1 MRAIYGVKYN
11 VVQEKNVNFALYN
24 FLNYKNMSA
33 DYKITNIYDNL
44 LSLSEEDI
52 KNRYITPSIE
62 AKGWTKNQTRMEYT
76 IKEKLE
82 FTDGKII
89 IKGRKAKR
97 GNRKSADYLLFHK
110 NNYPLAIV
118 EAKDASKEVAHGI
131 QQAID
136 YARILD
142 VPFAYSSNGMGFVE
156 HDMKKGTE
164 RHLSMAE
171 FPTPEE
177 LWNRYKSNYDITENI
192 EEIIKQPYF
201 YREGINRPRYYQRIA
216 INRTIEAVAKG
227 QRRIM
232 LVMATGTGK
241 TCTAFQIIHRLYESK
256 AVKKI
261 LYLADRNILIDQTI
275 LNDFAPFNEKGILTK
290 VKAKNLES
298 QYDIYM
304 SLYHQLSGD
313 EDEEAFR
320 QFKPEFF
327 DLIVVDECHRG
338 SAKENSRWR
347 KILDYFSGAIHI
359 GMTATPKE
367 TEDVSNSHYFGEPV
381 YTYSLKQG
389 IDDGFLAPYRVL
401 RFGIDKDLEGYIP
414 EEGKIDVNGQLIEHR
429 VYTSK
434 DFDRKLIIDKRTE
447 TVAKRITEY
456 LKQTDRFSKTIVF
469 CVDEEHALRM
479 REALINENQDLV
491 AQNDKYIMR
500 ITGSDDLGKQQLE
513 NFIDNN
519 CRYPTIVTTSKLLST
534 GVDCKMVKLI
544 VLESNINSMT
554 EFKQIIGRGTRLVW
568 DRDKR
573 FFTIMDF
580 RKATLL
586 FSDPEF
592 DGPAT
597 STYEGDGEKPVPP
610 AIDDEKE
617 DREEFSDDPDKVEE
631 PEMKYRVSDV
641 SAKIISTTELIYGP
655 NGKLIANHSENFKN
669 LINEKFETEE
679 AFRNAWLTGDR
690 AGIMSEFEENGV
702 DFNRFKSQI
711 GNDVDVFDII
721 MMIGFNKDARLKA
734 ERIEGV
740 KESSIYTELNDTQ
753 KLIVDE
759 LLSIYLQNDCIA
771 IEKMN
776 VLDTPNFAEMGG
788 LIPCARIMGGKPK
801 YLNFIKELIGKIY
814 EE

>member
-1 MRAIYGVKYN
+1 MPT
-11 VVQEKNVNFALYN
+11 
-24 FLNYKNMSA
+24 
-33 DYKITNIYDNL
+33 DYEITTVYDDNL
-44 LSLSEEDI
+44 FSLSEEDI
-52 KNRYITPSIE
+52 KNRYITPAIE
-62 AKGWTKNQTRMEYT
+62 ARGWTKNQTRMEYT
-76 IKEKLE
+76 IKEKTE

-97 GNRKSADYLLFHK
+97 GNRKSADYLLFHR

-118 EAKDASKEVAHGI
+118 EAKDATKEVAHGI

-142 VPFAYSSNGMGFVE
+142 VPFAYSSNGLGFVE

-164 RHLSMAE
+164 RQLSMSE

-177 LWNRYKSNYDITENI
+177 LWKRYKGDYDINQSV
-192 EEIIKQPYF
+192 EEIIQQPYF
-201 YREGINRPRYYQRIA
+201 YREGINKPRYYQRIA
-216 INRTIEAVAKG
+216 INRTVEAVARG
-227 QRRIM
+227 QQRIL

-256 AVKKI
+256 KVKKV

-313 EDEEAFR
+313 DDEEAFR

-327 DLIVVDECHRG
+327 DLVVVDECHRG
-338 SAKENSRWR
+338 SAKEDSRWR

-367 TEDVSNSHYFGEPV
+367 TKEVSNIDYFGEPV

-414 EEGKIDVNGQLIEHR
+414 EVGKVDVNGQIIEHR

-610 AIDDEKE
+610 AVGEDDEK
-617 DREEFSDDPDKVEE
+617 DTFPGDDKVEE
-631 PEMKYRVSDV
+631 PEIKYRVNDV
-641 SAKIISTTELIYGP
+641 NAEIISTTELIYGP

-669 LINEKFETEE
+669 LILEKFEKEE
-679 AFRNAWLTGDR
+679 DFKNAWFNGNR
-690 AGIMSEFEENGV
+690 AEIMSEFEENGV

-711 GNDVDVFDII
+711 GNDVDVYDII

-734 ERIEGV
+734 ERVECV
-740 KESSIYTELNDTQ
+740 KESSIYTTLNDKQ
-753 KLIVDE
+753 RLIVDE
-759 LLSIYLQNDCIA
+759 LLTIYVQNDCIA
-771 IEKMN
+771 IEKI
-776 VLDTPNFAEMGG
+776 DTLNLPNFANMGG
-788 LIPCARIMGGKPK
+788 LIPCAKIMGGKPK
-801 YLNFIKELIGKIY
+801 YLSFITELINKIY
-814 EE
+814 ED

>member
-1 MRAIYGVKYN
+1 MP
-11 VVQEKNVNFALYN
+11 
-24 FLNYKNMSA
+24 A
-33 DYKITNIYDNL
+33 DYEVTNVYDGSL

-62 AKGWTKNQTRMEYT
+62 SSGWTKNQTRMEFT
-76 IKEKLE
+76 IMEKTE

-118 EAKDASKEVAHGI
+118 EAKDASKDVAHGI

-164 RHLSMAE
+164 RRLSMSE
-171 FPTPEE
+171 FPTPEQ
-177 LWNRYKSNYDITENI
+177 LWDRYKGNYEITEEV

-216 INRTIEAVAKG
+216 INRTVEAVAKG
-227 QRRIM
+227 QNRIM

-256 AVKKI
+256 KVKKV

-313 EDEEAFR
+313 DDEETFR

-347 KILDYFSGAIHI
+347 KILNYFNSAIHI

-367 TEDVSNSHYFGEPV
+367 TEEVSNIDYFGEPV

-414 EEGKIDVNGQLIEHR
+414 EEGKIDDNGQVIEHR

-500 ITGSDDLGKQQLE
+500 ITGSDELGKQQLE

-519 CRYPTIVTTSKLLST
+519 CRYPTVVTTSKLLST

-597 STYEGDGEKPVPP
+597 STYNGDGEKPVPP
-610 AIDDEKE
+610 EIGNEDDEE
-617 DREEFSDDPDKVEE
+617 TGTGGVEGDEE
-631 PEMKYRVSDV
+631 PETKYRVSDV
-641 SAKIISTTELIYGP
+641 SAEIISTTELIYGP

-669 LINEKFETEE
+669 LILEKYATEDD
-679 AFRNAWLTGDR
+679 FRNAWLNSDR
-690 AGIMSEFEENGV
+690 NTIINDFDENGV

-711 GNDVDVFDII
+711 GNDVDIFDII

-734 ERIEGV
+734 ERVECV
-740 KESSIYTELNDTQ
+740 KESSIYTSLNDKQ

-759 LLSIYLQNDCIA
+759 LLAIYIQNDCVA
-771 IEKMN
+771 IEKI
-776 VLDTPNFAEMGG
+776 DTLNLPNFANMGG

-801 YLNFIKELIGKIY
+801 YLNFITELINKIY
-814 EE
+814 ED

>member
-1 MRAIYGVKYN
+1 MPM
-11 VVQEKNVNFALYN
+11 
-24 FLNYKNMSA
+24 NYE
-33 DYKITNIYDNL
+33 ITSVYDDNL
-44 LSLSEEDI
+44 FSLSEEDI

-76 IKEKLE
+76 IKEKIE

-118 EAKDASKEVAHGI
+118 EAKDATKEVAHGI

-156 HDMKKGTE
+156 HDMKNGTE
-164 RHLSMAE
+164 RQLSMSE

-177 LWNRYKSNYDITENI
+177 LWERYKGDYDINQSVEAVI
-192 EEIIKQPYF
+192 QQPYF
-201 YREGINRPRYYQRIA
+201 YREGINKPRYYQRIA
-216 INRTIEAVAKG
+216 INRTVEAVARG
-227 QRRIM
+227 QQRIM

-256 AVKKI
+256 KVKKV

-414 EEGKIDVNGQLIEHR
+414 EEGKVDVNGQIIEHR

-610 AIDDEKE
+610 AVDDDKE
-617 DREEFSDDPDKVEE
+617 DRDDFSDDPDKVEE

-679 AFRNAWLTGDR
+679 AFRNAWLNSDR

-740 KESSIYTELNDTQ
+740 KESLIYTGLNDKQ
-753 KLIVDE
+753 KQIADE
-759 LLSIYLQNDCIA
+759 LLAIYLQNDCIA
-771 IEKMN
+771 IEKIDALN
-776 VLDTPNFAEMGG
+776 LPNFAEMGG
-788 LIPCARIMGGKPK
+788 LIPCVRTMGGKPK
-801 YLNFIKELIGKIY
+801 YLIFIKELISKIY
-814 EE
+814 ED

>member
-1 MRAIYGVKYN
+1 
-11 VVQEKNVNFALYN
+11 
-24 FLNYKNMSA
+24 MSA
-33 DYKITNIYDNL
+33 EYQVTNVFDDSIF
-44 LSLSEEDI
+44 SLSEEDI
-52 KNRYITPSIE
+52 KNRYITPALESS
-62 AKGWTKNQTRMEYT
+62 GWTKNQTRMEFT
-76 IKEKLE
+76 IKEKNE

-118 EAKDASKEVAHGI
+118 EAKDATKDVAHGI

-156 HDMKKGTE
+156 HDMKNGTE
-164 RHLSMAE
+164 RRLSMSE
-171 FPTPEE
+171 FPKPEE
-177 LWNRYKSNYDITENI
+177 LWNRYKGNYEITEEV

-216 INRTIEAVAKG
+216 INRTVEAVARG
-227 QRRIM
+227 QQRIM

-256 AVKKI
+256 KVKKV

-414 EEGKIDVNGQLIEHR
+414 EVGKVDVNGQIIEHR

-597 STYEGDGEKPVPP
+597 STYNGDGEKPVPP
-610 AIDDEKE
+610 EIGNEDDEE
-617 DREEFSDDPDKVEE
+617 TGTGSVEGDEE
-631 PEMKYRVSDV
+631 PETKYRVSDV
-641 SAKIISTTELIYGP
+641 SAEIISTTELIYGP

-669 LINEKFETEE
+669 LILEKYATEDD
-679 AFRNAWLTGDR
+679 FRNAWLNSDR
-690 AGIMSEFEENGV
+690 NTIINDFDENGV

-711 GNDVDVFDII
+711 GNDVDIFDII

-734 ERIEGV
+734 ERVECV
-740 KESSIYTELNDTQ
+740 KESSIYTSLNDKQ

-759 LLSIYLQNDCIA
+759 LLAIYIQNDCVA
-771 IEKMN
+771 IEKI
-776 VLDTPNFAEMGG
+776 DTLNLPNFANMGG

-801 YLNFIKELIGKIY
+801 YLNFITELINKIY
-814 EE
+814 ED

>member
-1 MRAIYGVKYN
+1 
-11 VVQEKNVNFALYN
+11 
-24 FLNYKNMSA
+24 MSA
-33 DYKITNIYDNL
+33 EYQVTNVFDDSIF
-44 LSLSEEDI
+44 SLSEEDI

-62 AKGWTKNQTRMEYT
+62 SSGWTKNQTRMEFT
-76 IKEKLE
+76 IMEKTE

-118 EAKDASKEVAHGI
+118 EAKDASKDVAHGI

-164 RHLSMAE
+164 RRLSMSE
-171 FPTPEE
+171 FPTPEQ
-177 LWNRYKSNYDITENI
+177 LWNRYKGNYEITEEV

-216 INRTIEAVAKG
+216 INRTVEAVAKG
-227 QRRIM
+227 QNRIM

-256 AVKKI
+256 KVKKV

-313 EDEEAFR
+313 DDEEAFR

-347 KILDYFSGAIHI
+347 KILNYFNSAIHI

-367 TEDVSNSHYFGEPV
+367 TEDVSNIDYFGEPV

-401 RFGIDKDLEGYIP
+401 RFGIDKDLDGYTP
-414 EEGKIDVNGQLIEHR
+414 EEGKVDVNGQIIEHR

-519 CRYPTIVTTSKLLST
+519 CRYPTVVTTSKLLST

-580 RKATLL
+580 RKATQL

-610 AIDDEKE
+610 AVDVDKE
-617 DREEFSDDPDKVEE
+617 DWDDLPDDPDKVEE
-631 PEMKYRVSDV
+631 PETKYRVNDV
-641 SAKIISTTELIYGP
+641 SAEIVLTTELIYGP
-655 NGKLIANHSENFKN
+655 NGKLIANHSENFKT
-669 LINEKFETEE
+669 LILEKYATEDD
-679 AFRNAWLTGDR
+679 FRNAWLNNERNTIIND
-690 AGIMSEFEENGV
+690 FDENGV

-711 GNDVDVFDII
+711 GNDVDIFDII

-734 ERIEGV
+734 ERVECV
-740 KESSIYTELNDTQ
+740 KESSIYTGLNDKQ

-759 LLSIYLQNDCIA
+759 LLAIYIQNDCVA
-771 IEKMN
+771 IEKI
-776 VLDTPNFAEMGG
+776 DTLNLPNFANMGG
-788 LIPCARIMGGKPK
+788 LIPCAREMGGKPK
-801 YLNFIKELIGKIY
+801 YLNFITELINKIY
-814 EE
+814 ED

>member
-1 MRAIYGVKYN
+1 MAQNYG
-11 VVQEKNVNFALYN
+11 
-24 FLNYKNMSA
+24 
-33 DYKITNIYDNL
+33 ITNLYDADL
-44 LSLSEEDI
+44 FSLSEEDI

-62 AKGWTKNQTRMEYT
+62 LRGWTKDQTRMEYT
-76 IKEKLE
+76 IKQKND

-97 GNRKSADYLLFHK
+97 GNRKSADYLLFYK
-110 NNYPLAIV
+110 NNHPLAII
-118 EAKDASKEVAHGI
+118 EAKDATKDVAHGI

-136 YARILD
+136 YASILD

-156 HDMKKGTE
+156 HDMKNGTE
-164 RHLSMAE
+164 RRLSMSE
-171 FPTPEE
+171 FPSPEE
-177 LWNRYKSNYDITENI
+177 LWTRYKGNNEITDSV

-201 YREGINRPRYYQRIA
+201 YKEGIHQPRYYQRIA
-216 INRTIEAVAKG
+216 INRTVEAVAKG
-227 QRRIM
+227 QQRIM

-256 AVKKI
+256 KVKKV

-313 EDEEAFR
+313 DDEEAFR

-347 KILDYFSGAIHI
+347 KILDYFSSAIHI

-367 TEDVSNSHYFGEPV
+367 TEDVSNSYYFGEPV

-414 EEGKIDVNGQLIEHR
+414 EEGKVDVNGQVIEHR

-479 REALINENQDLV
+479 REALINENYDLV

-544 VLESNINSMT
+544 VLESNIQSMT

-568 DRDKR
+568 DKDKR

-586 FSDPEF
+586 FSDPDF

-597 STYEGDGEKPVPP
+597 STYEVDGEKPIPSGLDNDEEQE
-610 AIDDEKE
+610 IDD
-617 DREEFSDDPDKVEE
+617 SPMGDDIAQE
-631 PEMKYRVSDV
+631 PETKYRVNDV
-641 SAKIISTTELIYGP
+641 TAEIISTTELIYGP
-655 NGKLIANHSENFKN
+655 NGKLIANHSENFKS
-669 LINEKFETEE
+669 LILEKFATEDE
-679 AFRNAWLTGDR
+679 FKNAWLTSTNR
-690 AGIMSEFEENGV
+690 AGIVSEFEENGV

-711 GNDVDVFDII
+711 GNDVDLYDII
-721 MMIGFNKDARLKA
+721 LMVGFNRDARLKA
-734 ERIEGV
+734 ERVEGV
-740 KESSIYTELNDTQ
+740 KESAFYASFNDQ
-753 KLIVDE
+753 QRKIIDE
-759 LLSIYLQNDCIA
+759 LLSMFINSDCMA
-771 IEKMN
+771 IEKIDALN
-776 VLDTPNFAEMGG
+776 LPNFANMGG
-788 LIPCARIMGGKPK
+788 LIPCVRIMGGKPK
-801 YLNFIKELIGKIY
+801 YLKFIDELISKIY
-814 EE
+814 ED

>member
-1 MRAIYGVKYN
+1 MPVSKGLHSLDSGIKFFMVMAEDELN
-11 VVQEKNVNFALYN
+11 PTVV
-24 FLNYKNMSA
+24 
-33 DYKITNIYDNL
+33 YDTDL
-44 LSLSEEDI
+44 FSLSEEDI
-52 KNRYITPSIE
+52 KNRYITPALE
-62 AKGWTKNQTRMEYT
+62 NKGWTKNQTRMEYT
-76 IKEKLE
+76 IKEKTE

-89 IKGRKAKR
+89 IKGRVAKR
-97 GNRKSADYLLFHK
+97 GTRKSADYLLFHK

-118 EAKDASKEVAHGI
+118 EAKDASKDAGHGI

-142 VPFAYSSNGMGFVE
+142 VPFAYSSNGLAFVE
-156 HDMKKGTE
+156 HDIKKGTE
-164 RHLSMAE
+164 RRFHMNE
-171 FPTPEE
+171 FPSPEE
-177 LWNRYKSNYDITENI
+177 LWTRYKGDYEITDTV
-192 EEIIKQPYF
+192 EEVIKQPYF

-216 INRTIEAVAKG
+216 INRTVEAVARG
-227 QRRIM
+227 QQRIM

-256 AVKKI
+256 RVKKI

-298 QYDIYM
+298 QFDIYM

-313 EDEEAFR
+313 DEEEAFR

-347 KILDYFSGAIHI
+347 KILDYFNGAIHI
-359 GMTATPKE
+359 GLTATPKE

-401 RFGIDKDLEGYIP
+401 RFGIDKDLEGYTP
-414 EEGKIDVNGQLIEHR
+414 EEGKVDVNGQVIEHR

-456 LKQTDRFSKTIVF
+456 LKQTDRYSKTIVF

-500 ITGSDDLGKQQLE
+500 ITGSDELGKQQLE

-610 AIDDEKE
+610 AVGNDDDEFEEYRKDGE
-617 DREEFSDDPDKVEE
+617 DDNKQ
-631 PEMKYRVSDV
+631 PETKFRVNDV
-641 SAKIISTTELIYGP
+641 NAKIISTTELIYGP

-669 LINEKFETEE
+669 LIHEHFDTEE
-679 AFRNAWLTGDR
+679 HFRQTWLTGNR
-690 AGIMSEFEENGV
+690 TEIMSMFEENGV
-702 DFNRFKSQI
+702 DFNRFKVQI
-711 GNDVDVFDII
+711 GTDVDVFDII
-721 MMIGFNKDARLKA
+721 MMIGFDKDARLKA
-734 ERIEGV
+734 ERIETV
-740 KESSIYTELNDTQ
+740 KEAEIYTSLNDKQ
-753 KLIVDE
+753 KGIADE
-759 LLSIYLQNDCIA
+759 LLSIYAQNDCIA
-771 IEKMN
+771 IEKIDALN
-776 VLDTPNFAEMGG
+776 LPNFAQMGG

-801 YLNFIKELIGKIY
+801 YLKFINELITQLY
-814 EE
+814 ED

>member
-1 MRAIYGVKYN
+1 
-11 VVQEKNVNFALYN
+11 
-24 FLNYKNMSA
+24 MSA
-33 DYKITNIYDNL
+33 EYQVTNVFDGSML
-44 LSLSEEDI
+44 GLSEEDI
-52 KNRYITPSIE
+52 KNRYITPSLE
-62 AKGWTKNQTRMEYT
+62 SSGWTKNQTRMEFT
-76 IKEKLE
+76 IKEKTE

-118 EAKDASKEVAHGI
+118 EAKDATKEVAHGI

-164 RHLSMAE
+164 RHLSMSE

-177 LWNRYKSNYDITENI
+177 LWNRYKGNYEITAEV

-216 INRTIEAVAKG
+216 INRTVEAVAKG
-227 QRRIM
+227 QQRIM

-256 AVKKI
+256 KVKKV

-313 EDEEAFR
+313 DDEEAFL

-414 EEGKIDVNGQLIEHR
+414 EEGKIDDNGQVIEHR

-519 CRYPTIVTTSKLLST
+519 CRYPTIVTTSKLLTT

-592 DGPAT
+592 EGPAT

-610 AIDDEKE
+610 ETGGDDEGE
-617 DREEFSDDPDKVEE
+617 VVTGGDDGDDE
-631 PEMKYRVSDV
+631 PETKYRVSDV
-641 SAKIISTTELIYGP
+641 SAEIISTTELIYGP

-669 LINEKFETEE
+669 LILEKYAIEDE
-679 AFRNAWLTGDR
+679 FRNAWLNSDR
-690 AGIMSEFEENGV
+690 NTIINDFDENGV

-734 ERIEGV
+734 ERVECV
-740 KESSIYTELNDTQ
+740 KESLIYTTLNDKQ
-753 KLIVDE
+753 KQIVDE
-759 LLSIYLQNDCIA
+759 LLAIYVQNDCIA
-771 IEKMN
+771 IETI
-776 VLDTPNFAEMGG
+776 DTLNLPNFANMGG
-788 LIPCARIMGGKPK
+788 LIPCARVMGGKPK
-801 YLNFIKELIGKIY
+801 YLNFIKELITKIY
-814 EE
+814 ED

>member
-1 MRAIYGVKYN
+1 MEAN
-11 VVQEKNVNFALYN
+11 
-24 FLNYKNMSA
+24 
-33 DYKITNIYDNL
+33 YKITNIYDDDL
-44 LSLSEEDI
+44 MKLSEEDI
-52 KNRYITPSIE
+52 KNRYITPAIE
-62 AKGWTKNQTRMEYT
+62 RKGWSKNDTRMEFT
-76 IKEKLE
+76 IKEKTE

-89 IKGRKAKR
+89 IKGRNAKR
-97 GNRKSADYLLFHK
+97 GVRKSADYLLFHK
-110 NNYPLAIV
+110 NNYPLAII
-118 EAKDASKEVAHGI
+118 EAKDAKKEVAHGI

-142 VPFAYSSNGMGFVE
+142 VPFAYSSNGRGFVE
-156 HDMKKGTE
+156 HDMKSGKE
-164 RHLSMAE
+164 RHLSMVE

-177 LWNRYKSNYDITENI
+177 LWQRYKGDYNITQDVEDIM
-192 EEIIKQPYF
+192 KQPYF
-201 YREGINRPRYYQRIA
+201 YREGIHRPRYYQRIA
-216 INRTIEAVAKG
+216 INRTVEAVARG
-227 QRRIM
+227 QHRIL

-241 TCTAFQIIHRLYESK
+241 TCTAFQIIHRLYASK
-256 AVKKI
+256 KVKKV

-290 VKAKNLES
+290 VKAKSLES

-320 QFKPEFF
+320 QFQPEFF
-327 DLIVVDECHRG
+327 DLVVVDECHRS

-347 KILDYFSGAIHI
+347 RILNYFSNAIHI

-367 TEDVSNSHYFGEPV
+367 THDVSNSDYFGDPI

-401 RFGIDKDLEGYIP
+401 RFGIDKDLEGYLP
-414 EEGKIDVNGQLIEHR
+414 EAGKVDVYGREIEQR

-434 DFDRKLIIDKRTE
+434 DFDRKIIIDKRTE
-447 TVAKRITEY
+447 LVAKRITEY

-491 AQNDKYIMR
+491 AKNDKYIMR
-500 ITGSDDLGKQQLE
+500 ITGSDELGKQQLE
-513 NFIDNN
+513 NFIDNS

-544 VLESNINSMT
+544 VLESNISSMT

-586 FSDPEF
+586 FSDPTF
-592 DGPAT
+592 DGPA
-597 STYEGDGEKPVPP
+597 SSIYEGDGGKPVPP
-610 AIDDEKE
+610 ETCEEITDNDEDGDNDDQDTSEQ
-617 DREEFSDDPDKVEE
+617 
-631 PEMKYRVSDV
+631 KYRVDDV
-641 SAKIISTTELIYGP
+641 GAKIVSTTELIYGP
-655 NGKLIANHSENFKN
+655 DGKLIANHSENFKK
-669 LINEKFETEE
+669 LISERFATED
-679 AFRNAWLTGDR
+679 AFRDAWIKGGR
-690 AGIMSEFEENGV
+690 QNIVNEFEENGV
-702 DFNRFKSQI
+702 DFNRFREQI
-711 GNDVDVFDII
+711 GTDVDVFDII
-721 MMIGFNKDARLKA
+721 EMIGFDKEARLKS
-734 ERIEGV
+734 ERVEYV
-740 KESSIYTELNDTQ
+740 KDSNIYTQLNNEQ
-753 KLIVDE
+753 KHIADE
-759 LLSIYLQNDCIA
+759 LLTIFLQNDCIA
-771 IEKMN
+771 IETIDT
-776 VLDTPNFAEMGG
+776 LDLPNFGKFGG
-788 LIPCARIMGGKPK
+788 IISCAGIMGGKQN
-801 YLNFIKELIGKIY
+801 YLQFINNLINKLY

>member
-1 MRAIYGVKYN
+1 MTEDIRI
-11 VVQEKNVNFALYN
+11 
-24 FLNYKNMSA
+24 
-33 DYKITNIYDNL
+33 
-44 LSLSEEDI
+44 LSEEDI
-52 KNRYITPSIE
+52 KNRFITPAIE
-62 AKGWTKNQTRMEYT
+62 DKGWTKNQTRMEYT
-76 IKEKLE
+76 IKEQTP

-118 EAKDASKEVAHGI
+118 EAKDATKEVAHGI

-142 VPFAYSSNGMGFVE
+142 VPFAYSSNGLGFVE
-156 HDMKKGTE
+156 HDMKNGTE
-164 RHLSMAE
+164 RHLSMQE
-171 FPTPEE
+171 FPSPDELWQRYKGTYDVTPEVE
-177 LWNRYKSNYDITENI
+177 S
-192 EEIIKQPYF
+192 IIKQPYF
-201 YREGINRPRYYQRIA
+201 YREGIHQPRYYQRIA
-216 INRTIEAVAKG
+216 INRTVEAVARG
-227 QRRIM
+227 QQRIL

-241 TCTAFQIIHRLYESK
+241 TCTAFQIIHRLYASK
-256 AVKKI
+256 KVKKV

-313 EDEEAFR
+313 DDEEAFR
-320 QFKPEFF
+320 QFQPEFF
-327 DLIVVDECHRG
+327 DLVVVDECHRG

-347 KILDYFSGAIHI
+347 KILDYFSSAIHI

-414 EEGKIDVNGQLIEHR
+414 EDGKVDVYGNVIEQK

-597 STYEGDGEKPVPP
+597 STYDADGEKPIPP
-610 AIDDEKE
+610 AIDGPDDDTDTQDGFGDDDGEETPTEK
-617 DREEFSDDPDKVEE
+617 
-631 PEMKYRVSDV
+631 KYRVNDV
-641 SAKIISTTELIYGP
+641 DAQIISTTELIYGP
-655 NGKLIANHSENFKN
+655 DGKLVANHSENFKI
-669 LINEKFETEE
+669 LILKKFPV
-679 AFRNAWLTGDR
+679 FDQFKDAWLNNNRDGLIKD
-690 AGIMSEFEENGV
+690 FEENGV
-702 DFNRFKSQI
+702 DFNRFKDQI
-711 GNDVDVFDII
+711 GSDVDVYDII
-721 MMIGFNKDARLKA
+721 AMVGYDRDARLKS
-734 ERIEGV
+734 ERIETV
-740 KESSIYTELNDTQ
+740 KDSTLYTSLTPQQ
-753 KLIVDE
+753 KAVVDK
-759 LLSIYLQNDCIA
+759 LLDIYLQNDCIA
-771 IEKMN
+771 IETI
-776 VLDTPNFAEMGG
+776 DTLNLPNFNELGG
-788 LIPCARIMGGKPK
+788 LIPCVRTMGGKGK
-801 YLNFIKELIGKIY
+801 YLQFIKELIYKIY
-814 EE
+814 ED

>member
-1 MRAIYGVKYN
+1 
-11 VVQEKNVNFALYN
+11 
-24 FLNYKNMSA
+24 MSA
-33 DYKITNIYDNL
+33 EYQVTNVFDDSIF
-44 LSLSEEDI
+44 SLSEEDI

-62 AKGWTKNQTRMEYT
+62 SSGWTKNQTRMEFT
-76 IKEKLE
+76 IMEKTE

-118 EAKDASKEVAHGI
+118 EAKDASKDVAHGI

-164 RHLSMAE
+164 RRLSMSE
-171 FPTPEE
+171 FPTPEQ
-177 LWNRYKSNYDITENI
+177 LWNRYKGNYEITEEV

-216 INRTIEAVAKG
+216 INRTVEAVAKG
-227 QRRIM
+227 QNRIM

-256 AVKKI
+256 KVKKV

-313 EDEEAFR
+313 DDEEAFR

-347 KILDYFSGAIHI
+347 KILNYFNSAIHI

-367 TEDVSNSHYFGEPV
+367 TEEVSNIDYFGEPV

-414 EEGKIDVNGQLIEHR
+414 EVGKVDVNGQIIEHR

-610 AIDDEKE
+610 AVDEDDEK
-617 DREEFSDDPDKVEE
+617 DTFPGDDKVEE
-631 PEMKYRVSDV
+631 PEVKYRVNDV
-641 SAKIISTTELIYGP
+641 NAEIISTTELIYGP

-669 LINEKFETEE
+669 LILEKYATEDE
-679 AFRNAWLTGDR
+679 FRNAWLNSDR
-690 AGIMSEFEENGV
+690 NTIINDFDENGV

-734 ERIEGV
+734 ERVECV
-740 KESSIYTELNDTQ
+740 KESSIYTTLNDKQ
-753 KLIVDE
+753 KQIVDE
-759 LLSIYLQNDCIA
+759 LLAIYVQNDCIA
-771 IEKMN
+771 IEKI
-776 VLDTPNFAEMGG
+776 DTLNLPNFANMGG
-788 LIPCARIMGGKPK
+788 LIPCAKIMGGKPK
-801 YLNFIKELIGKIY
+801 YLSFITELINKIY
-814 EE
+814 ED

>member
-1 MRAIYGVKYN
+1 M
-11 VVQEKNVNFALYN
+11 E
-24 FLNYKNMSA
+24 S
-33 DYKITNIYDNL
+33 KIKSIYDPDFF
-44 LSLSEEDI
+44 SLSEEDI
-52 KNRYITPSIE
+52 KNRYITPALE
-62 AKGWTKNQTRMEYT
+62 NKGWTKNQTRMEYT
-76 IKEKLE
+76 IKEKTE

-97 GNRKSADYLLFHK
+97 GSRKSADYLLFHK
-110 NNYPLAIV
+110 NNYPMAIV
-118 EAKDASKEVAHGI
+118 EAKDGNKQPAHGI

-142 VPFAYSSNGMGFVE
+142 VPFAYSSNGLQFVE
-156 HDMKKGTE
+156 HDMKHGTE
-164 RHLSMAE
+164 RSFPME
-171 FPTPEE
+171 DFPTPEE
-177 LWNRYKSNYDITENI
+177 LWNRYKANNEITE
-192 EEIIKQPYF
+192 EVEQVIKQPYF

-216 INRTIEAVAKG
+216 INRTVEAVAKG
-227 QRRIM
+227 QKRIM

-256 AVKKI
+256 KVKKV

-290 VKAKNLES
+290 VKSKCLES

-313 EDEEAFR
+313 DDMEAFR

-327 DLIVVDECHRG
+327 DLVVVDECHRG
-338 SAKENSRWR
+338 SAKDNSRWR
-347 KILDYFSGAIHI
+347 KILDYFKDAIHI

-414 EEGKIDVNGQLIEHR
+414 EEGKIDDNGQVIEHR

-434 DFDRKLIIDKRTE
+434 DFDRKIIIDKRTE

-456 LKQTDRFSKTIVF
+456 LKQTDRFAKTIVF

-597 STYEGDGEKPVPP
+597 STYDGDGQKPIPPVVNEDDDTDGGNDTTEGSEEDVAPEK
-610 AIDDEKE
+610 
-617 DREEFSDDPDKVEE
+617 
-631 PEMKYRVSDV
+631 KYRVSDV
-641 SAKIISTTELIYGP
+641 SAEIISTTELIYGP

-669 LINEKFETEE
+669 LITERYATE
-679 AFRNAWLTGDR
+679 DDFKQAWLNTER
-690 AGIMSEFEENGV
+690 SEIMGEFEENGV
-702 DFNRFKSQI
+702 DFNRLKVQV
-711 GNDVDVFDII
+711 GADVDFYDIV
-721 MMIGFNKDARLKA
+721 MMIGFSKDARLKA
-734 ERIEGV
+734 ERVEGV
-740 KESSIYTELNDTQ
+740 VESSLYAALNPQQ
-753 KLIVDE
+753 KEIAKE
-759 LLSIYLQNDCIA
+759 LLAIYLQNDCLA
-771 IEKMN
+771 IDKI
-776 VLDTPNFAEMGG
+776 DTLNLPNFAPMGG
-788 LIPCARIMGGKPK
+788 LIPCVKTMGGKNK
-801 YLNFIKELIGKIY
+801 YLQFINQLITKIY
-814 EE
+814 ED

>member
-1 MRAIYGVKYN
+1 
-11 VVQEKNVNFALYN
+11 
-24 FLNYKNMSA
+24 MSA
-33 DYKITNIYDNL
+33 EYQVTNVFDDSIF
-44 LSLSEEDI
+44 SLSEEDI

-62 AKGWTKNQTRMEYT
+62 SSGWTKNQTRMEFT
-76 IKEKLE
+76 IMEKTE

-118 EAKDASKEVAHGI
+118 EAKDATKDVAHGI

-156 HDMKKGTE
+156 HDMKNGTE
-164 RHLSMAE
+164 RRLSMSE
-171 FPTPEE
+171 FPKPEE
-177 LWNRYKSNYDITENI
+177 LWNRYKGNYEITEEV

-216 INRTIEAVAKG
+216 INRTVEAVARG
-227 QRRIM
+227 QQRIM

-256 AVKKI
+256 KVKKV

-313 EDEEAFR
+313 DDEEAFR

-347 KILDYFSGAIHI
+347 KILNYFNSAIHI

-367 TEDVSNSHYFGEPV
+367 TEEVSNIDYFGEPV

-414 EEGKIDVNGQLIEHR
+414 EEGKIDDNGQVIEHR

-500 ITGSDDLGKQQLE
+500 ITGSDELGKQQLE

-519 CRYPTIVTTSKLLST
+519 CRYPTVVTTSKLLST

-597 STYEGDGEKPVPP
+597 STYNGDGEKPVPP
-610 AIDDEKE
+610 EIGNE
-617 DREEFSDDPDKVEE
+617 DNEETGTGGVEVEDE
-631 PEMKYRVSDV
+631 PETKYRVSDV
-641 SAKIISTTELIYGP
+641 SAEIISTTELIYGP

-669 LINEKFETEE
+669 LILEKYATEDD
-679 AFRNAWLTGDR
+679 FRNAWLNSDR
-690 AGIMSEFEENGV
+690 NIIINDFDENGV

-711 GNDVDVFDII
+711 GNDVDIFDII

-734 ERIEGV
+734 ERVEGV
-740 KESSIYTELNDTQ
+740 KESPIYTSLNEKQ

-759 LLSIYLQNDCIA
+759 LLAIYIQNDCVA
-771 IEKMN
+771 IEKI
-776 VLDTPNFAEMGG
+776 DTLNLPNFANMGG

-801 YLNFIKELIGKIY
+801 YLNFITELINKIY
-814 EE
+814 ED

>member
-1 MRAIYGVKYN
+1 MEDIRN
-11 VVQEKNVNFALYN
+11 
-24 FLNYKNMSA
+24 
-33 DYKITNIYDNL
+33 
-44 LSLSEEDI
+44 LSEEDI

-62 AKGWTKNQTRMEYT
+62 SKGWIKNQTRMEYT
-76 IKEKLE
+76 IKEKIE

-118 EAKDASKEVAHGI
+118 EAKDATKEVAHGI

-142 VPFAYSSNGMGFVE
+142 VPFAYSSNGLGFVE

-164 RHLSMAE
+164 RNLSMAE

-177 LWNRYKSNYDITENI
+177 LWSRYKGDYEITESV
-192 EEIIKQPYF
+192 EEVIKQPYF
-201 YREGINRPRYYQRIA
+201 FREGINRPRYYQRIA
-216 INRTIEAVAKG
+216 INRTVEAVARG
-227 QRRIM
+227 QQRIM

-256 AVKKI
+256 KIKKV

-313 EDEEAFR
+313 DDEEAFR

-414 EEGKIDVNGQLIEHR
+414 EEGKIDDNGQVIEHR

-456 LKQTDRFSKTIVF
+456 LKQTDRLSKTIVF

-491 AQNDKYIMR
+491 AHNDKYIMR
-500 ITGSDDLGKQQLE
+500 ITGSDELGKQQLE

-597 STYEGDGEKPVPP
+597 STYEGDGEKPIPP
-610 AIDDEKE
+610 ETAGEDDDVKKE
-617 DREEFSDDPDKVEE
+617 DEDEE
-631 PEMKYRVSDV
+631 PQTKYRVSDV
-641 SAKIISTTELIYGP
+641 NAEIISTTELIYGP

-669 LINEKFETEE
+669 LILEKFTNEDD
-679 AFRNAWLTGDR
+679 FRNSWLNNDR
-690 AGIMSEFEENGV
+690 NTIINDFDENGV
-702 DFNRFKSQI
+702 DFNRFKLQI

-721 MMIGFNKDARLKA
+721 LMIGFNKDARLKA
-734 ERIEGV
+734 ERVEGV
-740 KESSIYTELNDTQ
+740 KESSIYTTLNENQ

-759 LLSIYLQNDCIA
+759 LLDIYIQNDCIA
-771 IEKMN
+771 IEKI
-776 VLDTPNFAEMGG
+776 DTLNLPNFANMGG
-788 LIPCARIMGGKPK
+788 LIPCARIMGGKSN
-801 YLNFIKELIGKIY
+801 YLSFIKELINKIY
-814 EE
+814 ED

>member
-1 MRAIYGVKYN
+1 MPVNYEITGVY
-11 VVQEKNVNFALYN
+11 
-24 FLNYKNMSA
+24 
-33 DYKITNIYDNL
+33 DDNL
-44 LSLSEEDI
+44 FSLSEEDI

-76 IKEKLE
+76 IKEKIE

-118 EAKDASKEVAHGI
+118 EAKDATKEVAHGI

-156 HDMKKGTE
+156 HDMKNGTE
-164 RHLSMAE
+164 RQLSMSE

-177 LWNRYKSNYDITENI
+177 LWERYKGDYDINQSVEAVI
-192 EEIIKQPYF
+192 QQPYF
-201 YREGINRPRYYQRIA
+201 YREGINKPRYYQRIA
-216 INRTIEAVAKG
+216 INRTVEAVARG
-227 QRRIM
+227 QQRIM

-256 AVKKI
+256 KVKKV

-414 EEGKIDVNGQLIEHR
+414 EEGKVDVNGQIIEHR

-610 AIDDEKE
+610 AVDDDKE
-617 DREEFSDDPDKVEE
+617 DRDDFSDDPDKVEE
-631 PEMKYRVSDV
+631 PEMKYRVNDV

-679 AFRNAWLTGDR
+679 AFRNVWLTGDR

-721 MMIGFNKDARLKA
+721 MMIGFDKDARLKA

-740 KESSIYTELNDTQ
+740 KESLIYTDLNDKQ
-753 KLIVDE
+753 KQIADE
-759 LLSIYLQNDCIA
+759 LLAIYLQNDCIA
-771 IEKMN
+771 IEKIDALN
-776 VLDTPNFAEMGG
+776 LPNFTEMGG
-788 LIPCARIMGGKPK
+788 LIPCARVMGGKPK

-814 EE
+814 ED

>member
-1 MRAIYGVKYN
+1 MENVKN
-11 VVQEKNVNFALYN
+11 
-24 FLNYKNMSA
+24 
-33 DYKITNIYDNL
+33 
-44 LSLSEEDI
+44 LSEEDI
-52 KNRYITPSIE
+52 KNRYITPSLE
-62 AKGWTKNQTRMEYT
+62 SKGWTKDQTRMEYT
-76 IKEKLE
+76 IREKTE

-118 EAKDASKEVAHGI
+118 EAKDATKDVAHGI

-142 VPFAYSSNGMGFVE
+142 VPFAYSSNGLGFVE
-156 HDMKKGTE
+156 HDMKNGKE
-164 RHLSMAE
+164 RKFSMTE

-177 LWNRYKSNYDITENI
+177 LWSRYKGNYEITDSVEK
-192 EEIIKQPYF
+192 IIKQPYF

-216 INRTIEAVAKG
+216 INRTVEAVAKG
-227 QRRIM
+227 QFRIM

-256 AVKKI
+256 AVKKV

-290 VKAKNLES
+290 VKARNLES

-320 QFKPEFF
+320 QFRPEFF

-347 KILDYFSGAIHI
+347 KILDYFSDAIHI

-414 EEGKIDVNGQLIEHR
+414 EEGKVDVNGQIIEHR

-434 DFDRKLIIDKRTE
+434 EFDRKLIIDKRTE

-491 AQNDKYIMR
+491 THNDKYIMR
-500 ITGSDDLGKQQLE
+500 ITGSDELGKQQLE

-610 AIDDEKE
+610 AIDDDKE
-617 DREEFSDDPDKVEE
+617 DRDDLPDDTDKVEE
-631 PEMKYRVSDV
+631 PETKYRVSDV
-641 SAKIISTTELIYGP
+641 SAEIISTTELIYGP
-655 NGKLIANHSENFKN
+655 NGKLIANHSENLKN
-669 LINEKFETEE
+669 LILEKYDREE
-679 AFRNAWLTGDR
+679 EFRNAWLDGNRTD
-690 AGIMSEFEENGV
+690 IMSEFEENGV
-702 DFNRFKSQI
+702 DFNRFKQQI
-711 GNDVDVFDII
+711 GSDVDIFDII
-721 MMIGFNKDARLKA
+721 MMIGYNKDARLKA

-740 KESSIYTELNDTQ
+740 EESAIYTCLNEKQ
-753 KLIVDE
+753 KQIVDA
-759 LLSIYLQNDCIA
+759 LLAIYLQNDCIA
-771 IEKMN
+771 IEKIDALN
-776 VLDTPNFAEMGG
+776 LPNFAEMGG
-788 LIPCARIMGGKPK
+788 LIPCVRTMGGKSK
-801 YLNFIKELIGKIY
+801 YLNFIKELIDKIY

>member
-1 MRAIYGVKYN
+1 MTT
-11 VVQEKNVNFALYN
+11 
-24 FLNYKNMSA
+24 
-33 DYKITNIYDNL
+33 DYEITNMYDDNL
-44 LSLSEEDI
+44 FSLSEEDI
-52 KNRYITPSIE
+52 KNRYITPSLE
-62 AKGWTKNQTRMEYT
+62 SSGWTKNQTRMEFT
-76 IKEKLE
+76 IKEKTE

-118 EAKDASKEVAHGI
+118 EAKDATKEVAHGI

-164 RHLSMAE
+164 RHLSMSE

-177 LWNRYKSNYDITENI
+177 LWNRYKGNYEITAEV

-216 INRTIEAVAKG
+216 INRTVEAVAKG
-227 QRRIM
+227 QQRIM

-256 AVKKI
+256 KVKKV

-313 EDEEAFR
+313 DDEEAFR

-414 EEGKIDVNGQLIEHR
+414 EEGKIDDNGQVIEHR

-610 AIDDEKE
+610 ETGGDEEGEVVTGGDEGDDE
-617 DREEFSDDPDKVEE
+617 
-631 PEMKYRVSDV
+631 PETKYRVSDV
-641 SAKIISTTELIYGP
+641 SAEIISTTELIYGP

-669 LINEKFETEE
+669 LILEKYATEDE
-679 AFRNAWLTGDR
+679 FRNAWLNSDR
-690 AGIMSEFEENGV
+690 NTIINDFDENGV

-721 MMIGFNKDARLKA
+721 LMIGFNKDARLKA
-734 ERIEGV
+734 ERVECV
-740 KESSIYTELNDTQ
+740 KESSIYTTLNDKQ
-753 KLIVDE
+753 KQIVDE
-759 LLSIYLQNDCIA
+759 LLAIYVQNDCIA
-771 IEKMN
+771 IEKI
-776 VLDTPNFAEMGG
+776 DTLNLPNFANMGG
-788 LIPCARIMGGKPK
+788 LIPCARIMGGKNK
-801 YLNFIKELIGKIY
+801 YLSFITELINKIY
-814 EE
+814 ED

>member
-1 MRAIYGVKYN
+1 MSD
-11 VVQEKNVNFALYN
+11 E
-24 FLNYKNMSA
+24 YKV
-33 DYKITNIYDNL
+33 TNTYDNNL
-44 LSLSEEDI
+44 FSLSEEDI
-52 KNRYITPSIE
+52 KNRYITPAIE
-62 AKGWTKNQTRMEYT
+62 AKGWTKNQTRMEFT
-76 IKEKLE
+76 IKENTE

-97 GNRKSADYLLFHK
+97 GTRKSADYLLFHR

-118 EAKDASKEVAHGI
+118 EAKDANHQVADGI

-142 VPFAYSSNGMGFVE
+142 VPFAYASNGRGFVE
-156 HDMKKGTE
+156 HDMINGTE
-164 RHLSMAE
+164 RQLQLSE

-177 LWNRYKSNYDITENI
+177 LWQRYKGENNITPEV
-192 EEIIKQPYF
+192 EEIIQQPYF
-201 YREGINRPRYYQRIA
+201 YRQGMYAPRYYQRIA
-216 INRTIEAVAKG
+216 VNRTVEAIARG
-227 QRRIM
+227 QRRVM

-241 TCTAFQIIHRLYESK
+241 TCTAFQIIHRLYASK
-256 AVKKI
+256 KVKKV

-313 EDEEAFR
+313 EEEEAFR
-320 QFKPEFF
+320 QFTPDFF
-327 DLIVVDECHRG
+327 DLIIVDECHRG

-347 KILDYFSGAIHI
+347 KILDYFEGAIHV
-359 GMTATPKE
+359 GLTATPKE

-401 RFGIDKDLEGYIP
+401 RFAIDRDVEGYVP
-414 EEGKIDVNGQLIEHR
+414 EEGKVDVNGRVIEQR
-429 VYTSK
+429 QYTSK
-434 DFDRKLIIDKRTE
+434 DFDRKIIIDQRTE

-456 LKQTDRFSKTIVF
+456 LKNTDRFAKTIVF

-479 REALINENQDLV
+479 REALINENLDLV

-500 ITGSDDLGKQQLE
+500 ITGSDELGKQQLE
-513 NFIDNN
+513 NFIDNS

-544 VLESNINSMT
+544 VLDQIINSMT

-568 DRDKR
+568 DKDKR

-580 RKATLL
+580 RKATEK
-586 FSDPEF
+586 FSDPDF

-597 STYEGDGEKPVPP
+597 STYTGDGSKPVP
-610 AIDDEKE
+610 AVAG
-617 DREEFSDDPDKVEE
+617 DDPDPDVDPDDPEDE
-631 PEMKYRVSDV
+631 PEQKFRVDDV
-641 SAKIISTTELIYGP
+641 SAKIILTTELVYGP
-655 NGKLIANHSENFKN
+655 DGKLIANQKDNFRN
-669 LINEKFETEE
+669 LITAKFSSADEFKE
-679 AFRNAWLTGDR
+679 AWLKDNR
-690 AGIMSEFEENGV
+690 SDILNDFEENGV
-702 DFNRFKSQI
+702 DFNRFKDSI
-711 GNDVDVFDII
+711 GNDVDTFDII
-721 MMIGFNKDARLKA
+721 RMVGFDLDARMKK
-734 ERIEGV
+734 ERIEVV
-740 KESSIYTELNDTQ
+740 KDSDLYTSLSKEQ
-753 KLIVDE
+753 QQIVDE
-759 LLSIYLQNDCIA
+759 LLNIYQQNDILA
-771 IEKMN
+771 IEKIETLN
-776 VLDTPNFAEMGG
+776 LPNFNPYGG
-788 LIPCARIMGGKPK
+788 LIPVVKLMGGKGE
-801 YLNFIKELIGKIY
+801 YLEFINKLINQIY

>member
-1 MRAIYGVKYN
+1 MAQNYGVT
-11 VVQEKNVNFALYN
+11 NF
-24 FLNYKNMSA
+24 
-33 DYKITNIYDNL
+33 YDVDL
-44 LSLSEEDI
+44 FSLSEEDI

-62 AKGWTKNQTRMEYT
+62 SRGWTKDQTRMEYT
-76 IKEKLE
+76 IKQKTD

-97 GNRKSADYLLFHK
+97 GNRKSADYLLFYK
-110 NNYPLAIV
+110 NNYPLAII
-118 EAKDASKEVAHGI
+118 EAKDATKDPAHGI

-136 YARILD
+136 YASILD

-156 HDMKKGTE
+156 HDMKNGIE
-164 RHLSMAE
+164 RRLSMSE
-171 FPTPEE
+171 FPSPEE
-177 LWNRYKSNYDITENI
+177 LWTRYKGNNEITDSV

-201 YREGINRPRYYQRIA
+201 YKEGIHRPRYYQRIA
-216 INRTIEAVAKG
+216 INRTVEAVAKG
-227 QRRIM
+227 QQRIM

-256 AVKKI
+256 KVKKV

-313 EDEEAFR
+313 DDEEAFR

-347 KILDYFSGAIHI
+347 KILDYFSSAIHI

-367 TEDVSNSHYFGEPV
+367 TEDVSNSYYFGEPV

-414 EEGKIDVNGQLIEHR
+414 EEGKVDVNGQVIEHR

-479 REALINENQDLV
+479 REALINENHDLV

-544 VLESNINSMT
+544 VLESNIQSMT

-568 DRDKR
+568 DKDKR

-586 FSDPEF
+586 FSDPDF

-597 STYEGDGEKPVPP
+597 STYDVDGEKPVPVGLGDEEVKE
-610 AIDDEKE
+610 IDD
-617 DREEFSDDPDKVEE
+617 SPMGDDDIAQE
-631 PEMKYRVSDV
+631 PETKYRVNDV
-641 SAKIISTTELIYGP
+641 TAEIISTTELIYGP
-655 NGKLIANHSENFKN
+655 NGKLIANHSENFKS
-669 LINEKFETEE
+669 LILEKFATEDE
-679 AFRNAWLTGDR
+679 FKNAWLTSTNR
-690 AGIMSEFEENGV
+690 AGIVSEFEENGV

-711 GNDVDVFDII
+711 GNDVDLYDII
-721 MMIGFNKDARLKA
+721 LMVGFNRDARLKA
-734 ERIEGV
+734 ERVEGV
-740 KESSIYTELNDTQ
+740 KESAFYASFNDQ
-753 KLIVDE
+753 QRKIIDE
-759 LLSIYLQNDCIA
+759 LLSMFINSDCMA
-771 IEKMN
+771 IEKIDALN
-776 VLDTPNFAEMGG
+776 LPNFANMGG
-788 LIPCARIMGGKPK
+788 LIPCVRIMGGKPK
-801 YLNFIKELIGKIY
+801 YLKFIDELISKIY
-814 EE
+814 ED

>member
-1 MRAIYGVKYN
+1 
-11 VVQEKNVNFALYN
+11 
-24 FLNYKNMSA
+24 MSA

-347 KILDYFSGAIHI
+347 KILDYFSDAIHI

-491 AQNDKYIMR
+491 SQNDKYIMR

-544 VLESNINSMT
+544 VLESNIQSMT

-597 STYEGDGEKPVPP
+597 STYEGDGEKPIPP
-610 AIDDEKE
+610 AIDDDKE

-740 KESSIYTELNDTQ
+740 KESLIYTDLNDKQ
-753 KLIVDE
+753 KQIADE
-759 LLSIYLQNDCIA
+759 LLAIYLQNDCIA
-771 IEKMN
+771 IEKIDALN
-776 VLDTPNFAEMGG
+776 LPNFTEMGG
-788 LIPCARIMGGKPK
+788 LIPCARVMGGKPK